1 MKNQLRCIL
10 GFSLVAFI
18 SSTKGNE
25 GTRLPLGTPD
35 LVPDERFDQ
44 HRPRETQIEPIRW
57 TWDAK
62 SVELVYEENDS
73 TLGEFKFADQWS
85 VAALQLENK
94 RLKERVTELELR
106 LATLEA
112 SPPNPTP
119 PRGAPARRKRKALRQ
134 NAAPQ
139 P

>member
-1 MKNQLRCIL
+1 MKNQIICIL
-10 GFSLVAFI
+10 SFSLIAFI
-18 SSTKGNE
+18 NSTKGNE
-25 GTRLPLGTPD
+25 GTHLPIGAPD

-44 HRPRETQIEPIRW
+44 YRPRETQIEPIRW

-94 RLKERVTELELR
+94 RLKERVTELELK
-106 LATLEA
+106 LAKLEEILTTKERT
-112 SPPNPTP
+112 SH
-119 PRGAPARRKRKALRQ
+119 
-134 NAAPQ
+134 
-139 P
+139 